1 MIEEKHHQHRLE
13 LHPKSR
19 KMRGSTYPRQVAVGS
34 SPSQTSSTLK
44 IRPDVLPG
52 LSGTTAAAS
61 PDVRR
66 NVRRNVRRDVRRE
79 RKTETYDVIRVA
91 VSQDRQVETNHDNHG
106 SSVDHYESADH
117 QYLEAEL
124 GRGMI

>member
-1 MIEEKHHQHRLE
+1 MIKEKHHQHRLE

-66 NVRRNVRRDVRRE
+66 NVRRERKTRRKTE
-79 RKTETYDVIRVA
+79 RKTET
-91 VSQDRQVETNHDNHG
+91 
-106 SSVDHYESADH
+106 
-117 QYLEAEL
+117 
-124 GRGMI
+124 